1 MQVHVPHRGE
11 AVTIPASLALRLDVR
26 RDVPPSPEGDFVVY
40 WMFAARRTRH
50 NFALQRA
57 IAWSRRLGKP
67 LVVVESL
74 RPDYPWASDRFH
86 RFMLQGM
93 RDQAAAFAGT
103 PIRYVPLVEPR
114 PGAYRGWQATLARK
128 ASVWVSDDS
137 PAFIIPDW
145 LALGMQDTACRFEA
159 VDSCGI
165 LPVRGADTIFSTAH
179 AFRRHL
185 HRHLSEHLAHLGVP
199 DPLGDVSDL
208 SVLAPGVLDDFLAH
222 WPEASNALLQLDA
235 DAFTAL
241 GVPTLPG
248 RSLIEGGERAGLA
261 RVELFLERKLA
272 RYADDRNEPALDA
285 GSGLSPYFHFGH
297 VAPHELVARILSAR
311 DWSPASIDPRA
322 AGKREGW
329 WGLPAHAESFLD
341 ELVTWREVGFNAA
354 HWLPGYDRYET
365 LPVWARE
372 TLEAHRLDPRPHT
385 YGLEAFREARTHD
398 ALWNAAQRQLVREG
412 RIHNYLRMLWG
423 KKILEWSATPEEA
436 LSTMIELNN
445 RYALDGRDPASI
457 SGIFWCLGRYDRP
470 WGPVRPVFGTVRY
483 MTSDNTARKFDV
495 KPYLIQYATF

>member
-1 MQVHVPHRGE
+1 MTMP
-11 AVTIPASLALRLDVR
+11 PSLALRLDVR
-26 RDVPPSPEGDFVVY
+26 RDVPPSPEGAYVVY

-57 IAWSRRLGKP
+57 IAWARRLGKP

-93 RDQAAAFAGT
+93 RDQAARFATT

-114 PGAYRGWQATLARK
+114 PGAYRGWQADLARQ
-128 ASVWVSDDS
+128 ACVWVTDDS

-165 LPVRGADTIFSTAH
+165 LPVRAAETVFSTAH

-185 HRHLSEHLAHLGVP
+185 HRHLIEHLAHLGVP
-199 DPLGDVSDL
+199 DPLADVTDL
-208 SVLAPGVLDDFLAH
+208 PPWPSGGMDFFLAR
-222 WPEASNALLQLDA
+222 WPEASPALLDLEPS
-235 DAFTAL
+235 AFAAL
-241 GVPTLPG
+241 GVPVLPG
-248 RSLIEGGERAGLA
+248 RGLVEGGERAGLA
-261 RVELFLERKLA
+261 RVDHFLAHKLG
-272 RYADDRNEPALDA
+272 RYAEDRNEPALDA
-285 GSGLSPYFHFGH
+285 GSGLSPYFHFGQ
-297 VAPHELVARILSAR
+297 VAPHELVRRILETSA
-311 DWSPASIDPRA
+311 WSPASVDPRA
-322 AGKREGW
+322 GGKRDGW
-329 WGLPAHAESFLD
+329 WGLPAPAESFLD

-354 HWLPGYDRYET
+354 RWLPGYDRYET
-365 LPVWARE
+365 LPAWSRE
-372 TLEAHRLDPRPHT
+372 TLDLHRADPRPHL
-385 YGLEAFREARTHD
+385 YDLEAFREARTHD
-398 ALWNAAQRQLVREG
+398 PLWNAAQRQLVREG

-436 LSTMIELNN
+436 LATMIELNN
-445 RYALDGRDPASI
+445 GYALDGRDPASI

-483 MTSDNTARKFDV
+483 MTSDSTAKKFNV
-495 KPYLIQYATF
+495 KPYLVQYATF